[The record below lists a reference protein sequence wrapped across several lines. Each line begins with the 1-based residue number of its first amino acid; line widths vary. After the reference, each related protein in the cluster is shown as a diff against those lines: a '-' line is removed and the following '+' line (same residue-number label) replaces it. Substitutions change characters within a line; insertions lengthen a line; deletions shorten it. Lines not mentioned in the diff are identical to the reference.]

1 VLPSNVVGGL
11 TSNGTPKLA
20 CKPRPAPI
28 TATLASRNTA
38 PSPPPSIVIPVG
50 VQSGTFQVTTT
61 PVAVT
66 TKAVISATANGI
78 AKTKTLT
85 VSPP

>member
-1 VLPSNVVGGL
+1 VP
-11 TSNGTPKLA
+11 
-20 CKPRPAPI
+20 PR
-28 TATLASRNTA
+28 
-38 PSPPPSIVIPVG
+38 IVIPAG
-50 VQSGTFQVTTT
+50 VQSGTFTVTTT